1 MDGHRELSVGGSG
14 HANILPFRNHCGYS
28 STVIMV
34 TTDWVG
40 MIGITG
46 ASGALGRATAEVVL
60 RSVEPREVVLV
71 TRRPAAL
78 DELAALGAHVRH
90 ADFDEP
96 HTVKAAF
103 AGVER
108 LLLISTD
115 NVGSRLDQHRAA
127 IDAAV
132 VAGVSYV
139 AYTSVPAPVTDNP
152 AVVVA
157 DHALTERA
165 LVESGLAWTMLRNH
179 LYAHLQLQGIQNA
192 AATGKLFTNIGDG
205 AAAFVTRD
213 DCAAAAAAVLTRRGH
228 ENTALEI
235 SGPEAVGARQL
246 VDLAQEI
253 RGDSVELVHVDD
265 EDLAAGLL
273 AAGLPEPAVQLVTS
287 FGAATRG
294 GFLEHVTTAVR
305 DLTRREPARF
315 ADVVRALSAV

>member
-1 MDGHRELSVGGSG
+1 
-14 HANILPFRNHCGYS
+14 
-28 STVIMV
+28 
-34 TTDWVG
+34 

-46 ASGALGRATAEVVL
+46 ASGALGRATAEAVL
-60 RSVEPREVVLV
+60 RSVEPHEVVLI

-78 DELAALGAHVRH
+78 GDLEARGAHVHH

-96 HTVKAAF
+96 HTVKAAL

-115 NVGSRLDQHRAA
+115 KVGSRLDQHRAA
-127 IDAAV
+127 IAAAV
-132 VAGVSYV
+132 AAGVSYV

-157 DHALTERA
+157 DHAGTEQA
-165 LVESGLAWTMLRNH
+165 LLDSGLAWTMLRNH

-205 AAAFVTRD
+205 AAAFVTRE
-213 DCAAAAAAVLTRRGH
+213 DCAEAAAAVLTQTRH
-228 ENTALEI
+228 ENMALDI

-253 RGDSVELVHVDD
+253 RGDEVELVHVDD
-265 EDLAAGLL
+265 EGLAAGLRT
-273 AAGLPEPAVQLVTS
+273 AGLPEPAVRLVTS

-294 GFLEHVTTAVR
+294 GFLEHVTTAVQ
-305 DLTRREPARF
+305 DLTGREPTRF
-315 ADVVRALSAV
+315 ADVVRASSAV